1 MTLLSSIGALPSNL
15 HVNYYFEVCS
25 LVFLVAITIAYYAR
39 KKFPVSTYRLFGVAL
54 ITLIV
59 NISLS
64 ILFCVL
70 LDNSNVVPIGWVEAV
85 AELYF
90 FMQLVESYLLFAY
103 VFYSIGK
110 SLRYSPIYLLT
121 ILPSALGA
129 IFMFTNCLHHLN
141 FVFVLNSETG
151 VYDFIP
157 GPGFFFALYI
167 VNWGLNAVA
176 TLVYTIAFRKSLPK
190 QILFTLLC
198 IMGIVATAAVIQT
211 LNPQVILSGVSFTLS
226 VMLAVVSV
234 CDPDVKVDRF
244 SKAFNNEA
252 FIEYINVQRFEM
264 QRKHYIIFD
273 IESFGMFSEKFGV
286 VASNEL
292 VSIVRKFIEGVN
304 KKSFIFR
311 TTSSRFVVLLRNEKE
326 QLEMVNAIKER
337 FDKPVRV
344 KGNEVVLTIN
354 LFYFVNN
361 MAFYNSDLYN
371 NFVARTLSAINFR
384 DSNCVELGQEFMD
397 RVNRDRK
404 IRDILENCLKTK
416 TGLYMVYQPIF
427 DMNKK
432 CFNHCEALIR
442 LDNDELGYV
451 GPGEF
456 IPIAESFGLANQID
470 FFVLN
475 ETCAFLQRHP
485 EIESLEVNISCAEF
499 FNNPSERFLKTIN
512 QYGVDPNRLCL
523 EITETIAVKYPTKTR
538 EFMNDLGQHGIKFA
552 MDDFGSGYSNMAR
565 FITLPFSVAKL
576 DKSLLGEAANVKV
589 FFDAAVSLFRSLEIP
604 IVIEGVENEEQL
616 AMSKNKK
623 IDFVQGYYFTKPLRE
638 KELLEFL
645 SSNKNN

>member
-1 MTLLSSIGALPSNL
+1 MTFLASAGALPSNL

-25 LVFLVAITIAYYAR
+25 LIFLVAITIAYYAR

-54 ITLIV
+54 ITLVV
-59 NISLS
+59 NLSLS

-70 LDNSNVVPIGWVEAV
+70 LDNSNVVPIGLIEVV
-85 AELYF
+85 AEMYF

-103 VFYSIGK
+103 VFYAIGK
-110 SLRYSPIYLLT
+110 SLKYSPIYILT
-121 ILPSALGA
+121 ALPSFLGA
-129 IFMFTNCLHHLN
+129 IFMFTNSLHHLN
-141 FVFVLNSETG
+141 FTFVFNNETG

-157 GPGFFFALYI
+157 GPGFIILLYI
-167 VNWGLNAVA
+167 VNWGLNTLA
-176 TLVYTIAFRKSLPK
+176 TLIYTIVFRKVLPK

-211 LNPQVILSGVSFTLS
+211 IQPQYILSGVSFTLS

-234 CDPDVKVDRF
+234 CDPDVQVDRF

-252 FIEYINVQRFEM
+252 FIEYINVQRFEK

-286 VASNEL
+286 VTSNEL
-292 VSIVRKFIEGVN
+292 VSIVRKFIESVN

-311 TTSSRFVVLLRNEKE
+311 TTSSRFVILLRNDKE

-337 FDKPVRV
+337 FDRPVRV

-361 MAFYNSDLYN
+361 KAFYNSDLYN
-371 NFVARTLSAINFR
+371 NFIARTLSAINFK
-384 DSNCVELGQEFMD
+384 DSNCVELGQEFME

-404 IRDILENCLKTK
+404 IRDILENCLKTN

-427 DMNKK
+427 DMKNK

-442 LDNDELGYV
+442 LDNNELGYV

-512 QYGVDPNRLCL
+512 KYNVDPSRLCL

-552 MDDFGSGYSNMAR
+552 MDDFGSGYSYMAR

-576 DKSLLGEAANVKV
+576 DKSLLGEAVNVKV
-589 FFDAAVSLFRSLEIP
+589 FFDAAVNLFRSLDIP
-604 IVIEGVENEEQL
+604 IVIEGVENEAQL
-616 AMSKNKK
+616 QVSKNKK
-623 IDFVQGYYFTKPLRE
+623 IDFVQGYYFTKPLKE
-638 KELLEFL
+638 DELLKFL
-645 SSNKNN
+645 ENNK

>member
-25 LVFLVAITIAYYAR
+25 LVFLVAITIAYYGR

-54 ITLIV
+54 ITLVV
-59 NISLS
+59 NLSLS

-70 LDNSNVVPIGWVEAV
+70 LDNSNVVPIAWVEAV

-121 ILPSALGA
+121 TIPSVLGA

-157 GPGFFFALYI
+157 GPGFFILLYI
-167 VNWGLNAVA
+167 INWGLNAAA
-176 TLVYTIAFRKSLPK
+176 TLTYTIVFRKSLPK
-190 QILFTLLC
+190 QLLFTLLC
-198 IMGIVATAAVIQT
+198 VMGIVAVAAVIQT
-211 LNPQVILSGVSFTLS
+211 LHPQVILSGVSFTLS

-252 FIEYINVQRFEM
+252 FIEYINVQRFEK

-292 VSIVRKFIEGVN
+292 VSIIRKFIETVN

-311 TTSSRFVVLLRNEKE
+311 TTSSRFVLLLRNEKE
-326 QLEMVNAIKER
+326 QKEMVTAIKER
-337 FDKPVRV
+337 FEQPVRV
-344 KGNEVVLTIN
+344 KGNEVVLTIH

-361 MAFYNSDLYN
+361 KVFYNSDLYN
-371 NFVARTLSAINFR
+371 NFIARTLSTINFR
-384 DSNCVELGQEFMD
+384 DSNFVELGQEFMD

-404 IRDILENCLKTK
+404 IRDILENCLKTN
-416 TGLYMVYQPIF
+416 TGLYMVYQPIY
-427 DMNKK
+427 DMNQK

-470 FFVLN
+470 LFVLN

-499 FNNPSERFLKTIN
+499 FNNPSERFLKTIDS
-512 QYGVDPNRLCL
+512 YGIDPNRLCL

-565 FITLPFSVAKL
+565 FITLPFTVAKL
-576 DKSLLGEAANVKV
+576 DKSLLGEAVNVKV
-589 FFDAAVSLFRSLEIP
+589 FFDAAVNLFRSLEIP
-604 IVIEGVENEEQL
+604 IVIEGVETEEQL

-623 IDFVQGYYFTKPLRE
+623 IDFVQGYYFTKPL
-638 KELLEFL
+638 KEEDLFKFL
-645 SSNKNN
+645 KNNKK

>member
-1 MTLLSSIGALPSNL
+1 
-15 HVNYYFEVCS
+15 
-25 LVFLVAITIAYYAR
+25 VAITIAYYGR

-54 ITLIV
+54 ITLVV
-59 NISLS
+59 NLSLS

-70 LDNSNVVPIGWVEAV
+70 LDNSNVVPIAWVEAV

-141 FVFVLNSETG
+141 FTFVLNSETG
-151 VYDFIP
+151 VYDFLP
-157 GPGFFFALYI
+157 GPGLFILLYVI
-167 VNWGLNAVA
+167 NWGFNTVA
-176 TLVYTIAFRKSLPK
+176 TLTYTIVFRKILPK
-190 QILFTLLC
+190 QLLFTLLC
-198 IMGIVATAAVIQT
+198 VMGIVATAAILQT
-211 LNPQVILSGVSFTLS
+211 LYPQVILSGASFTLS
-226 VMLAVVSV
+226 VMLAIVSV

-252 FIEYINVQRFEM
+252 FIEYINVQRFEK

-371 NFVARTLSAINFR
+371 NFVARTLSAINFK
-384 DSNCVELGQEFMD
+384 DSNCIELGQEFMD

-427 DMNKK
+427 DMKKK

-442 LDNDELGYV
+442 LDNNELGYV

-576 DKSLLGEAANVKV
+576 DKSLLGEAVNVKV
-589 FFDAAVSLFRSLEIP
+589 FFDAAVNLFRSLEIP

-645 SSNKNN
+645 NSNKK

>member
-25 LVFLVAITIAYYAR
+25 LVFLVAITIAYYGR

-54 ITLIV
+54 ITLVV
-59 NISLS
+59 NLSLS

-85 AELYF
+85 AELFF
-90 FMQLVESYLLFAY
+90 FMQFVESYLLFAY
-103 VFYSIGK
+103 VLYSVGK

-121 ILPSALGA
+121 ILPSAFGA

-141 FVFVLNSETG
+141 FTFVLNSETG
-151 VYDFIP
+151 VYDFLP
-157 GPGFFFALYI
+157 RPGFFILLYI
-167 VNWGLNAVA
+167 VNWGFNTTA
-176 TLVYTIAFRKSLPK
+176 TLVYTIVFRKSLPK

-211 LNPQVILSGVSFTLS
+211 INPQVILSGVSFTLS
-226 VMLAVVSV
+226 VMLTVVSV
-234 CDPDVKVDRF
+234 CDPDDKVDRF

-252 FIEYINVQRFEM
+252 FIEYINVQRFEK

-273 IESFGMFSEKFGV
+273 IESFGMFSEKFGA

-361 MAFYNSDLYN
+361 MAFCNSDLYN
-371 NFVARTLSAINFR
+371 NFVTRTLSAINFK
-384 DSNCVELGQEFMD
+384 DSNCIELGQEFMD
-397 RVNRDRK
+397 CVNRDRK

-427 DMNKK
+427 DMKKK

-451 GPGEF
+451 GPSEF
-456 IPIAESFGLANQID
+456 VPIAESFGLANQID

-475 ETCAFLQRHP
+475 EACAFLQRHP

-538 EFMNDLGQHGIKFA
+538 EFMNDLGKHGIKFA

-589 FFDAAVSLFRSLEIP
+589 FFDAAVNLFRSLEIP

-638 KELLEFL
+638 IELLEFL
-645 SSNKNN
+645 NSNKK

>member
-25 LVFLVAITIAYYAR
+25 LVFLVAITIAYYGR

-54 ITLIV
+54 ITLVV
-59 NISLS
+59 NLSLS

-70 LDNSNVVPIGWVEAV
+70 LDNSNVVPIAWVEAV

-121 ILPSALGA
+121 TLPSALGA

-141 FVFVLNSETG
+141 FTFVLNSETG

-157 GPGFFFALYI
+157 GPGFFILLYI
-167 VNWGLNAVA
+167 VNWGLNTAA
-176 TLVYTIAFRKSLPK
+176 TLVYTIVFRKSLPK

-198 IMGIVATAAVIQT
+198 IMGIVAVAAVIQT

-252 FIEYINVQRFEM
+252 FIEYINVQRFEK
-264 QRKHYIIFD
+264 QRKYYIIFD

-292 VSIVRKFIEGVN
+292 VSIVRKFIQSVN

-311 TTSSRFVVLLRNEKE
+311 TTSSRFVLLLRNEKE
-326 QLEMVNAIKER
+326 QKEMVTAIKER
-337 FDKPVRV
+337 FEQPVRV
-344 KGNEVVLTIN
+344 KGNEVVLTIH

-361 MAFYNSDLYN
+361 KVFYNSDLYN
-371 NFVARTLSAINFR
+371 NFIARTLSTINFR
-384 DSNCVELGQEFMD
+384 DSNFVELGQEFMD

-404 IRDILENCLKTK
+404 IRDILENCLKTN
-416 TGLYMVYQPIF
+416 TGLYMVYQPIY
-427 DMNKK
+427 DMNQK

-470 FFVLN
+470 LFVLN

-499 FNNPSERFLKTIN
+499 FNNPSERFLKTIDS
-512 QYGVDPNRLCL
+512 YGIDPNRLCL

-565 FITLPFSVAKL
+565 FITLPFTVAKL
-576 DKSLLGEAANVKV
+576 DKSLLGEAVNVKV
-589 FFDAAVSLFRSLEIP
+589 FFDAAVNLFRSLEIP
-604 IVIEGVENEEQL
+604 IVIEGVETEEQL

-623 IDFVQGYYFTKPLRE
+623 IDFVQGYYFTKPL
-638 KELLEFL
+638 KEEDLFKFL
-645 SSNKNN
+645 KNNKK

>member
-211 LNPQVILSGVSFTLS
+211 LYPQVILSGVSFTLS

-326 QLEMVNAIKER
+326 QLEMVNAIKNR

-371 NFVARTLSAINFR
+371 NFVARTLSAINFK

-645 SSNKNN
+645 NSNKK

>member
-1 MTLLSSIGALPSNL
+1 MTFLASTGALPSNL

-25 LVFLVAITIAYYAR
+25 LIFLVAITIAYYAR

-59 NISLS
+59 NLSLS

-70 LDNSNVVPIGWVEAV
+70 LDNSDVVPIGWVEAV
-85 AELYF
+85 AEMYF

-103 VFYSIGK
+103 VFYAIGK
-110 SLRYSPIYLLT
+110 SLRYSPIYILT
-121 ILPSALGA
+121 VLPTALGA
-129 IFMFTNCLHHLN
+129 IFMFTNGLHHLN
-141 FVFVLNSETG
+141 FTFVFNNETS
-151 VYDFIP
+151 VYDFLP
-157 GPGFFFALYI
+157 GPGFFILLYI
-167 VNWGLNAVA
+167 VNWGLNTAA
-176 TLVYTIAFRKSLPK
+176 TLIYTIVYRKSLPK

-198 IMGIVATAAVIQT
+198 IMGIVAIAAVIQT
-211 LNPQVILSGVSFTLS
+211 IQPQYILSGVSFTLS

-234 CDPDVKVDRF
+234 CDPDVQVDRF

-252 FIEYINVQRFEM
+252 FIEYINMQRFEK

-286 VASNEL
+286 VTSNEL
-292 VSIVRKFIEGVN
+292 VSIVRKFIESVN

-311 TTSSRFVVLLRNEKE
+311 TTSSRFVILLRNDKE
-326 QLEMVNAIKER
+326 QLEMVKAIKER

-361 MAFYNSDLYN
+361 KAFYNSDLYN
-371 NFVARTLSAINFR
+371 NFIARTLSAINFK
-384 DSNCVELGQEFMD
+384 DSNCIELGQEFME

-404 IRDILENCLKTK
+404 IRDILEKCLKTQ

-442 LDNDELGYV
+442 LDNNELGYV

-512 QYGVDPNRLCL
+512 KYNVDPSRLCL

-565 FITLPFSVAKL
+565 FITLPFSIAKL
-576 DKSLLGEAANVKV
+576 DKSLLGEAVNVKV
-589 FFDAAVSLFRSLEIP
+589 FFDAAVNLFRSLDIP
-604 IVIEGVENEEQL
+604 IVIEGVENEAQL
-616 AMSKNKK
+616 QVSKSKK

-638 KELLEFL
+638 EELFEFL
-645 SSNKNN
+645 ENNK

>member
-25 LVFLVAITIAYYAR
+25 LVFLVAITIAYYGR

-54 ITLIV
+54 ITLVV
-59 NISLS
+59 NLSLS

-70 LDNSNVVPIGWVEAV
+70 LDNSNVVPIAWVEAV

-141 FVFVLNSETG
+141 FTFVLNSETG
-151 VYDFIP
+151 VYDFLP
-157 GPGFFFALYI
+157 GPGLFILLYVI
-167 VNWGLNAVA
+167 NWGFNTVA
-176 TLVYTIAFRKSLPK
+176 TLTYTIVFRKILPK
-190 QILFTLLC
+190 QLLFTLLC
-198 IMGIVATAAVIQT
+198 VMGIVATAAILQT
-211 LNPQVILSGVSFTLS
+211 LYPQVILSGASFTLS
-226 VMLAVVSV
+226 VMLAIVSV

-252 FIEYINVQRFEM
+252 FIEYINVQRFEK

-371 NFVARTLSAINFR
+371 NFVARTLSAINFK
-384 DSNCVELGQEFMD
+384 DSNCIELGQEFMD

-427 DMNKK
+427 DMKKK

-442 LDNDELGYV
+442 LDNNELGYV

-576 DKSLLGEAANVKV
+576 DKSLLGEAVNVKV
-589 FFDAAVSLFRSLEIP
+589 FFDAAVNLFRSLEIP

-645 SSNKNN
+645 NSNKK

>member
-25 LVFLVAITIAYYAR
+25 LVFLVAITIAYYGR

-54 ITLIV
+54 ITLVV
-59 NISLS
+59 NLSLS

-70 LDNSNVVPIGWVEAV
+70 LDNSNVVPIAWVEAV

-90 FMQLVESYLLFAY
+90 FMQLVESYLIFAY

-121 ILPSALGA
+121 TLPSALGA

-141 FVFVLNSETG
+141 FTFVLNSETG

-157 GPGFFFALYI
+157 GPGFFILLYI
-167 VNWGLNAVA
+167 VNWGLNTAA
-176 TLVYTIAFRKSLPK
+176 TLVYTIVFRKSLPK

-198 IMGIVATAAVIQT
+198 IMGIVAVAAVIQT

-252 FIEYINVQRFEM
+252 FIEYINVQRFEK
-264 QRKHYIIFD
+264 QRKYYIIFD

-292 VSIVRKFIEGVN
+292 VSIIRKFIETVN

-311 TTSSRFVVLLRNEKE
+311 TTSSRFVLLLRNEKE
-326 QLEMVNAIKER
+326 QKEMVTAIKER
-337 FDKPVRV
+337 FEQPVRV
-344 KGNEVVLTIN
+344 KGNEVVLTIH

-361 MAFYNSDLYN
+361 KVFYNSDLYN
-371 NFVARTLSAINFR
+371 NFIARTLSTINFR
-384 DSNCVELGQEFMD
+384 DSNFVELGQEFMD

-404 IRDILENCLKTK
+404 IRDILENCLKTN
-416 TGLYMVYQPIF
+416 TGLYMVYQPIY
-427 DMNKK
+427 DMNQK

-442 LDNDELGYV
+442 LDNNELGYV

-499 FNNPSERFLKTIN
+499 FNNPSERFLKTIDN
-512 QYGVDPNRLCL
+512 YGIDPNRLCL

-565 FITLPFSVAKL
+565 FITLPFTVAKL
-576 DKSLLGEAANVKV
+576 DKSLLGEAVNVKV
-589 FFDAAVSLFRSLEIP
+589 FFDAAVNLFRSLEIP
-604 IVIEGVENEEQL
+604 IVIEGVETEEQL

-623 IDFVQGYYFTKPLRE
+623 IDFVQGYYFTKPL
-638 KELLEFL
+638 KEEDLFKFL
-645 SSNKNN
+645 KDNKK

>member
-1 MTLLSSIGALPSNL
+1 
-15 HVNYYFEVCS
+15 
-25 LVFLVAITIAYYAR
+25 
-39 KKFPVSTYRLFGVAL
+39 
-54 ITLIV
+54 
-59 NISLS
+59 
-64 ILFCVL
+64 
-70 LDNSNVVPIGWVEAV
+70 
-85 AELYF
+85 
-90 FMQLVESYLLFAY
+90 
-103 VFYSIGK
+103 
-110 SLRYSPIYLLT
+110 
-121 ILPSALGA
+121 
-129 IFMFTNCLHHLN
+129 MFTNCLHHLS
-141 FVFVLNSETG
+141 FSFVLNSETG
-151 VYDFIP
+151 VYDMLP
-157 GPGFFFALYI
+157 GPGFISMYVI
-167 VNWGLNAVA
+167 NWGLNAFA
-176 TLVYTIAFRKSLPK
+176 TLTYTIAFRKSLPK
-190 QILFTLLC
+190 QLLFTLLC
-198 IMGIVATAAVIQT
+198 VMGIVATATVIQT

-252 FIEYINVQRFEM
+252 FIEYINVQRFEK

-427 DMNKK
+427 DMKK
-432 CFNHCEALIR
+432 
-442 LDNDELGYV
+442 
-451 GPGEF
+451 
-456 IPIAESFGLANQID
+456 
-470 FFVLN
+470 
-475 ETCAFLQRHP
+475 
-485 EIESLEVNISCAEF
+485 
-499 FNNPSERFLKTIN
+499 
-512 QYGVDPNRLCL
+512 
-523 EITETIAVKYPTKTR
+523 
-538 EFMNDLGQHGIKFA
+538 
-552 MDDFGSGYSNMAR
+552 
-565 FITLPFSVAKL
+565 
-576 DKSLLGEAANVKV
+576 KV
-589 FFDAAVSLFRSLEIP
+589 F
-604 IVIEGVENEEQL
+604 
-616 AMSKNKK
+616 
-623 IDFVQGYYFTKPLRE
+623 
-638 KELLEFL
+638 
-645 SSNKNN
+645 

>member
-25 LVFLVAITIAYYAR
+25 LVFLVAITIAYYGR

-54 ITLIV
+54 ITLVV
-59 NISLS
+59 NLSLS

-70 LDNSNVVPIGWVEAV
+70 LDNSNVVPIAWVEAV

-121 ILPSALGA
+121 TLPSALGA

-141 FVFVLNSETG
+141 FTFVLNSETG

-157 GPGFFFALYI
+157 GPGFFILLYI
-167 VNWGLNAVA
+167 VNWGLNTAA
-176 TLVYTIAFRKSLPK
+176 TLVYTIVFRKSLPK

-252 FIEYINVQRFEM
+252 FIEYINVQRFEK
-264 QRKHYIIFD
+264 QRKYYIIFD

-292 VSIVRKFIEGVN
+292 VSIVRKFIQNVN
-304 KKSFIFR
+304 KKTFIFR
-311 TTSSRFVVLLRNEKE
+311 TTSSRFVLLLRNEKE
-326 QLEMVNAIKER
+326 QKEMVTAIKER
-337 FDKPVRV
+337 FEQPVRV
-344 KGNEVVLTIN
+344 KGNEVVLTIH

-361 MAFYNSDLYN
+361 KVFYNSDLYN
-371 NFVARTLSAINFR
+371 NFIARTLSTINFR
-384 DSNCVELGQEFMD
+384 DSNFVELGQEFMD

-404 IRDILENCLKTK
+404 IRDILENCLKTN
-416 TGLYMVYQPIF
+416 TGLYMVYQPIY
-427 DMNKK
+427 DMNQK

-442 LDNDELGYV
+442 LDNNELGYV

-470 FFVLN
+470 LFVLN

-499 FNNPSERFLKTIN
+499 FNNPSERFLKTIDS
-512 QYGVDPNRLCL
+512 YGIDPNRLCL

-565 FITLPFSVAKL
+565 FITLPFTVAKL
-576 DKSLLGEAANVKV
+576 DKSLLGEAVNVKV
-589 FFDAAVSLFRSLEIP
+589 FFDAAVNLFRSLEIP
-604 IVIEGVENEEQL
+604 IVIEGVETEEQL

-623 IDFVQGYYFTKPLRE
+623 IDFVQGYYFTKPL
-638 KELLEFL
+638 KEEDLFKFL
-645 SSNKNN
+645 KDNKK

>member
-25 LVFLVAITIAYYAR
+25 LVFLVAITIAYYGR

-54 ITLIV
+54 ITLVV
-59 NISLS
+59 NVSLS

-70 LDNSNVVPIGWVEAV
+70 LDHSDVVSIKWVEAV
-85 AELYF
+85 AQLFF
-90 FMQLVESYLLFAY
+90 FMQYVESYLLFAY
-103 VFYSIGK
+103 VLYSIGK
-110 SLRYSPIYLLT
+110 SLKYSPIYLLT
-121 ILPSALGA
+121 TIPSAIGA

-141 FVFVLNSETG
+141 FSFVLNSETG
-151 VYDFIP
+151 VYDMIP
-157 GPGFFFALYI
+157 GPGFILMYVI
-167 VNWGLNAVA
+167 NWGMNTLA
-176 TLVYTIAFRKSLPK
+176 TLIYTIVLRKSLPK
-190 QILFTLLC
+190 QVLSTLLC
-198 IMGIVATAAVIQT
+198 VMGIVATA
-211 LNPQVILSGVSFTLS
+211 
-226 VMLAVVSV
+226 SV

-252 FIEYINVQRFEM
+252 FIEYINVQRFEK
-264 QRKHYIIFD
+264 QRKYYIIFD

-361 MAFYNSDLYN
+361 KAFYNSDLYN
-371 NFVARTLSAINFR
+371 NFITRTLSAINFK
-384 DSNCVELGQEFMD
+384 DSNCIELGEEFME

-427 DMNKK
+427 DMKNK

-442 LDNDELGYV
+442 LDNNELGYV

-576 DKSLLGEAANVKV
+576 DKSLLGEAVNVKV
-589 FFDAAVSLFRSLEIP
+589 FFDAAVNLFRSLEIP

-645 SSNKNN
+645 NSNKK